1 LIVNLQLPTINNQ
14 QPATINQQRT
24 FSVMKNNIIPFF
36 FLFLLLAACNRPPQD
51 KAARLEE
58 LKKQHD
64 ALQAEITALEKE
76 LGTGGGGAQR
86 VRTVSLTEVQLDTFQ
101 HFIDLQ
107 GRVEAENN
115 VPVTSKIPG
124 VLTRVLVENGDA
136 VRKGQLL
143 AQIDNE
149 VMRSGLTE
157 LEVQLRTATDLYNRQ
172 KALWD
177 QKIGTEVQYI
187 QAKTQMEALQQRLA
201 TTRQQIGQA
210 GIYAPI
216 GGTVDMVM
224 LKAGQAIS
232 PGFPLCNIVN
242 LSKLKIKGEVPE
254 AYAAKV
260 AQGDPVV
267 VFFPDI
273 NKEVRTRVTYVSKT
287 INPTNRTFSVEC
299 SLPAGKEYRANM
311 VAVMKIVDY
320 QNLKAVTVPVNVI
333 QTGDEGEYVLTAEKT
348 GEKTAVARKTPVRQG
363 NNYNGLVEIRSGL
376 KAGDLIIT
384 SGYQDVNNGETI
396 AF

>member
-1 LIVNLQLPTINNQ
+1 
-14 QPATINQQRT
+14 
-24 FSVMKNNIIPFF
+24 M
-36 FLFLLLAACNRPPQD
+36 
-51 KAARLEE
+51 
-58 LKKQHD
+58 
-64 ALQAEITALEKE
+64 
-76 LGTGGGGAQR
+76 
-86 VRTVSLTEVQLDTFQ
+86 
-101 HFIDLQ
+101 
-107 GRVEAENN
+107 
-115 VPVTSKIPG
+115 
-124 VLTRVLVENGDA
+124 ENGDL
-136 VRKGQLL
+136 VQKGQLL
-143 AQIDNE
+143 AQIDDE
-149 VMRSGLTE
+149 VMRGGLTE
-157 LEVQLRTATDLYNRQ
+157 FEVQLRTATDLYNRQ

-187 QAKTQMEALQQRLA
+187 QAKTQKDALEQRLA

-216 GGTVDMVM
+216 GGVVDMVM

-242 LSKLKIKGEVPE
+242 MGKLKIKGEVPE

-260 AQGDPVV
+260 NQGDPVV

-273 NKEVRTRVTYVSKT
+273 NKEVRSRVTYVSKT

-299 SLPAGKEYRANM
+299 SLPTSKEYRANM

-333 QTGDEGEYVLTAEKT
+333 QTGEEGEYVLTAEKT
-348 GEKTAVARKTPVRQG
+348 GDKQAVARKTPVQQG

-376 KAGDLIIT
+376 KPGDLVIST
-384 SGYQDVNNGETI
+384 GFQDVNNGETI

>member
-1 LIVNLQLPTINNQ
+1 LLIVNLQLPTINNQ

-86 VRTVSLTEVQLDTFQ
+86 VRT
-101 HFIDLQ
+101 
-107 GRVEAENN
+107 
-115 VPVTSKIPG
+115 
-124 VLTRVLVENGDA
+124 RVLVENGDA

-149 VMRSGLTE
+149 VMRSGLAE

-216 GGTVDMVM
+216 GGTVDMVV

-348 GEKTAVARKTPVRQG
+348 GDKTAVARKTPVRQG